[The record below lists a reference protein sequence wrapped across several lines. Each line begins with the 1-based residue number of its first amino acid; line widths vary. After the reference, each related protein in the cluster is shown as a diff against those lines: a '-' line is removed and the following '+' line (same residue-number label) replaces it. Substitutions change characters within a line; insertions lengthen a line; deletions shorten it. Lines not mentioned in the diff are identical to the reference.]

1 MTATCYTR
9 VEAEKWLTLPT
20 PYDLMKKCVQL
31 DMNTDETKAIEEE
44 KHRFIRLYRMLYG
57 GFSILNDI

>member
-20 PYDLMKKCVQL
+20 PYTYDLMKINVPRYEH
-31 DMNTDETKAIEEE
+31 TDETKAIEEE
-44 KHRFIRLYRMLYG
+44 KHRFIRLYG
-57 GFSILNDI
+57 GFSIFK

>member
-20 PYDLMKKCVQL
+20 PYDLMKKCT

-44 KHRFIRLYRMLYG
+44 KHRFIRLYPVWRI
-57 GFSILNDI
+57 FNF